1 MEIRTSSTG
10 VQMSLNYNKKGIW
23 QELALL
29 LSFLF
34 VLHFLISLIT
44 WFYFE
49 IWIPK
54 FKWEDGNINWRG
66 MVAAIPSVL
75 LFFAS
80 IMAFLMIYKKKRR
93 ATLFLLLLF
102 LVSIACFCVET
113 QNHLYQLETPAYHI
127 GSRYSYISI
136 GWRYHYWNWWWY
148 TETKSFEEF
157 EEELKKQQ
165 AGK

>member
-1 MEIRTSSTG
+1 
-10 VQMSLNYNKKGIW
+10 MSLNYNKKRIL
-23 QELALL
+23 QELTLL
-29 LSFLF
+29 ISLLF

-44 WFYFE
+44 WFHFE

-54 FKWEDGNINWRG
+54 FKWEDGNINWRR
-66 MVAAIPSVL
+66 MVAAIPSIL

-80 IMAFLMIYKKKRR
+80 IMVSLMIYKKKSK

-113 QNHLYQLETPAYHI
+113 QNHLYQLEAPACHI
-127 GSRYSYISI
+127 GSEYSFLVI

-148 TETKSFEEF
+148 TETKSFEEL
-157 EEELKKQQ
+157 EKESKMSNK
-165 AGK
+165 